1 MGILLFEKFIES
13 ATGAGRR
20 DGRTSRIAGLAFDR
34 RAGDKVRAII
44 ADILFYN
51 PLQYRL
57 RTFKLSA
64 GIEMTAVLAGSQIRP
79 ALRALA
85 AFGNFHRA
93 GNECT
98 THGASKHFLKAR
110 HLHSARHIAR

>member
-1 MGILLFEKFIES
+1 MGMLFFEKFIES

-20 DGRTSRIAGLAFDR
+20 DGRTSRIASLAFDR

-51 PLQYRL
+51 PLGNRL
-57 RTFKLSA
+57 RTFKLRT
-64 GIEMTAVLAGSQIRP
+64 GIEMTAVLAGSQIRL

-85 AFGNFHRA
+85 AFGNFHHT
-93 GNECT
+93 GNDSAA
-98 THGASKHFLKAR
+98 HGASQNFL
-110 HLHSARHIAR
+110 